1 MYSIFRFFSFQ
12 INNIVVLFQ
21 GLYEFIGLLH
31 LHGKQRV
38 EEIFQICSFS
48 FTVAAKQL
56 HSDGELT
63 SK

>member
-1 MYSIFRFFSFQ
+1 MYSIFPFFSFQ

-21 GLYEFIGLLH
+21 LYEFIGLLH

-48 FTVAAKQL
+48 LTVAAKQL

>member
-1 MYSIFRFFSFQ
+1 MYSIFPFFSFQ

-21 GLYEFIGLLH
+21 LYEFIGLLH

-48 FTVAAKQL
+48 FAVAAKQL

>member
-1 MYSIFRFFSFQ
+1 MYSIFPFFSFQ

-21 GLYEFIGLLH
+21 LYEFIGLLH

-38 EEIFQICSFS
+38 EEVIRIFSFS

-56 HSDGELT
+56 HPDGELT

>member
-1 MYSIFRFFSFQ
+1 MYSIFPFFSFQ
-12 INNIVVLFQ
+12 INNIVILFQ
-21 GLYEFIGLLH
+21 LYEFIGLLN

-56 HSDGELT
+56 HPDGELT

>member
-1 MYSIFRFFSFQ
+1 MYSIFPFFSFQ
-12 INNIVVLFQ
+12 INNIVVQ
-21 GLYEFIGLLH
+21 GLYEFIGLWH

-48 FTVAAKQL
+48 LTVAAKQL
-56 HSDGELT
+56 HTDGELT

>member
-1 MYSIFRFFSFQ
+1 MYSIFPFFSFQ

-21 GLYEFIGLLH
+21 LNEFIGLLH

-56 HSDGELT
+56 HPDGELT